1 MSCLS
6 KFVIT
11 TAEAARNSQAFPLWY
26 SLALCK
32 WQAKRIYETRMHAPF
47 VFTWFMV

>member
-11 TAEAARNSQAFPLWY
+11 TAEAARNSQSLSIMIFSRVMQMTSQKNLWN
-26 SLALCK
+26 
-32 WQAKRIYETRMHAPF
+32 
-47 VFTWFMV
+47 